1 MTGVLELDN
10 PWHRLPWSLPLA
22 LAICAAVLWEF
33 GRILERPPAHQ
44 TVPASIE
51 AELVE
56 LPPPPVEEKVVQP
69 KPKPEPAKPAPQRAS
84 VPVPAPVALPAAP
97 AEPADQ
103 NSVPATPPVPISA
116 APAAPAVPD
125 TRSAGAANQGAQ
137 AIVRPM
143 PQIPDDLRQEAFNA
157 VAVVRFHVSAEG
169 IATFELAKP
178 TQNPRLN
185 RLLLEK
191 LREWRFFPAMRDGRP
206 VASDQEVRINFEVK

>member
-1 MTGVLELDN
+1 MTGVLRFDN

-22 LAICAAVLWEF
+22 LFICASVLWEF

-69 KPKPEPAKPAPQRAS
+69 KPEPQKPVRQRERAPA
-84 VPVPAPVALPAAP
+84 PAPVALPAAP
-97 AEPADQ
+97 AAPAEQ
-103 NSVPATPPVPISA
+103 NSVPAPPPVPAAA
-116 APAAPAVPD
+116 APAAPSAPD
-125 TRSAGAANQGAQ
+125 ARSAGTANQGAQ

-157 VAVVRFHVSAEG
+157 VAVVRFHVSADG
-169 IATFELAKP
+169 TCTFELAKP
-178 TQNPRLN
+178 TPNPRLN

-191 LREWRFFPAMRDGRP
+191 LREWRFFPAMRDGKP
-206 VASDQEVRINFEVK
+206 VASDQEVRITFEVK